1 MKMLRQSQWLNEKL
15 QFTIADDFDHYVTA
29 DTWTTTASDSG
40 TVAASDAV
48 GGIVVL
54 SPSDGSVANNDEVYL
69 ATTQEIF
76 KVGTDCHICA
86 ESRLKVDQ
94 TTDDANIFFGLANAI
109 AADTLVDDGGGMRT
123 TGDIFAIYKVDS
135 NTMWRCVSSVNGTQ
149 TISNSTTSIT
159 DNTYYTLRIEV
170 RDVDGTNVEATY
182 FVDDQPLRDSNNKAI
197 KHTVAMASATEM
209 DLGCGIK
216 LGADTNHDKL
226 YVDYMFATQTPR
238 PSA

>member
-1 MKMLRQSQWLNEKL
+1 MKMLRSPGWLSEKL
-15 QFTIADDFDHYVTA
+15 QFTVADDFDHYVTA
-29 DTWTTTASDSG
+29 DTWTTVVSDTG

-48 GGIVVL
+48 GGILVL
-54 SPSDGSVANNDEVYL
+54 SPSDGTVADNDEAYL

-76 KVGTDCHICA
+76 KVGTDCNIYA

-94 TTDDANIFFGLANAI
+94 TTDDANIFFGFANAI
-109 AADTLVDDGGGMRT
+109 AANTIVDDGAGLRT
-123 TGDIFAIYKVDS
+123 TGDIFAIYKVDGGS
-135 NTMWRCVSSVNGTQ
+135 VWKCVSSVNSTQ
-149 TISNSTTSIT
+149 TIGTSTTSIT
-159 DNTYYTLRIEV
+159 DNTYYSLRIEV

-226 YVDYMFATQTPR
+226 YVDYIFAAQTPR
-238 PSA
+238 PS

>member
-86 ESRLKVDQ
+86 
-94 TTDDANIFFGLANAI
+94 
-109 AADTLVDDGGGMRT
+109 
-123 TGDIFAIYKVDS
+123 
-135 NTMWRCVSSVNGTQ
+135 
-149 TISNSTTSIT
+149 
-159 DNTYYTLRIEV
+159 
-170 RDVDGTNVEATY
+170 
-182 FVDDQPLRDSNNKAI
+182 
-197 KHTVAMASATEM
+197 
-209 DLGCGIK
+209 
-216 LGADTNHDKL
+216 
-226 YVDYMFATQTPR
+226 
-238 PSA
+238 